1 MLSQS
6 SALVRPVAP
15 RLLHKTKATLQILS
29 GQSHPELAN
38 SISKILSTEPV
49 PVHLSKFSNRESHVK
64 LLHSVRKKNIYIIQ
78 APSENVNDDFME
90 LLLMVSACKQN
101 YAGTISA
108 VVPCF
113 PYARADKRGVS
124 RSPISAKLIAQ
135 MLETAG
141 ADEIITM
148 ELHASQIQGFFDI
161 PIRNLDTVDVMS
173 AWLKSLDRTDI
184 VLVSPDAGGMKRV
197 TKLAEVNNLP
207 FALIHK
213 ERKVDNQVSR
223 MTLVG
228 DVRDQL
234 AVIVDDMVDTCGT
247 LITAAEKLSEAGASG
262 VMAIMTHGV
271 LSGPALNRIMAAD
284 CLSGLVVTN
293 SMCQV
298 KNVENCPKLTVLDI
312 SASFAAAI
320 QHSFEP
326 VPTEADV

>member
-6 SALVRPVAP
+6 LRPAP
-15 RLLHKTKATLQILS
+15 QRLLHKTMATLQILS
-29 GQSHPELAN
+29 GQSHPELAQ
-38 SISKILSTEPV
+38 SIAKILSTEPV

-64 LLHSVRKKNIYIIQ
+64 LLHSVRKKAVYIIQ
-78 APSENVNDDFME
+78 APSSNVNDDFME

-113 PYARADKRGVS
+113 PYARADKRGIS

-173 AWLKSLDRTDI
+173 AWLQSLNRTDI

-223 MTLVG
+223 MILVG

-271 LSGPALNRIMAAD
+271 LSGPALDRILAAD

-298 KNVENCPKLTVLDI
+298 QNVEKCNKLTVLDI
-312 SASFAAAI
+312 SPSFAAAI
-320 QHSFEP
+320 ARSFEP
-326 VPTEADV
+326 DPDSTEVDV